1 MAMANFLF
9 GAAAFVL
16 VMLALGLLSILRGPN
31 DVDRVLSAQ
40 LIGTGGVAVLLLLAV
55 VTDMPSITD
64 VALMLALLA
73 PFAAVAF
80 LRDASSSQIKS
91 PNASDRT

>member
-31 DVDRVLSAQ
+31 DVDRMLSAQ

-55 VTDMPSITD
+55 VTDMPSIT
-64 VALMLALLA
+64 
-73 PFAAVAF
+73 
-80 LRDASSSQIKS
+80 
-91 PNASDRT
+91 

>member
-1 MAMANFLF
+1 M
-9 GAAAFVL
+9 
-16 VMLALGLLSILRGPN
+16 
-31 DVDRVLSAQ
+31 LSAQ

-55 VTDMPSITD
+55 VTDMPSVTD

-91 PNASDRT
+91 PKATDRS

>member
-31 DVDRVLSAQ
+31 DVDRMLSAQ

-91 PNASDRT
+91 PNAGDRA

>member
-16 VMLALGLLSILRGPN
+16 VMLALGLLSILRGPS
-31 DVDRVLSAQ
+31 DVDRMLSAQ
-40 LIGTGGVAVLLLLAV
+40 LIGTGGVSVLLLLAV

-91 PNASDRT
+91 PNASDRA

>member
-31 DVDRVLSAQ
+31 DVDRMLSAQ

-64 VALMLALLA
+64 VAFMLALLA

-91 PNASDRT
+91 PNAS

>member
-1 MAMANFLF
+1 MTMANFLF

-16 VMLALGLLSILRGPN
+16 AMVALGLLSVLRGPR
-31 DVDRVLSAQ
+31 DADRMLSAQ
-40 LIGTGGVAVLLLLAV
+40 LIGSGGVAVLILLAV
-55 VTDMPSITD
+55 VAEMPSIVD

-91 PNASDRT
+91 SDATDNA